1 MSEIENIPQ
10 KKRCPVIAIVG
21 RPNVGKSSLFNAII
35 GRRFAIVH
43 EMSGVTRDRVSAPG
57 RFEDRRFTLV
67 DTGGLGEMKGKRNID
82 VWDSGIAEQVS
93 AAVENADLLIM
104 VADAQ
109 AGVTPLDVDVA
120 QRLRVSGKPMLFV
133 ANKCDSDEMKND
145 AAEFTRLG
153 FNKIYPV
160 CSLHKGGINALLHDA
175 LALLPAKNYS
185 GEEEP
190 AKLRIAIV
198 GRPNVGK
205 SSLVN
210 ALIGDERL
218 MTGPVAGT
226 TRDAVDVDFNLKY
239 KGEDHPAVL
248 VDTAGLRKTAKVDTV
263 VELFS
268 VMRAKSA
275 IERAD
280 LVVMVLEAGADAIT
294 AQDRRIAGLI
304 EKAGKACVLAVNK
317 IDLRPGV
324 SMKEMQ
330 LELRSEL
337 PNLSYAPAEFIS
349 AKNHQM
355 LDRLTGRIAEVM
367 EQLDTEITTGVLNRV
382 IGDAIERN
390 APPVIGNAALKVYY
404 ASVVAMRPPK
414 VRLFVNRVNLVADN
428 YAIFLQKQIRSAF
441 GLNGIPVALE
451 FKARPKKVVIR
462 QHDDS
467 PKKSRK
473 RR

>member
-1 MSEIENIPQ
+1 MSEKENFTPL
-10 KKRCPVIAIVG
+10 KRCPVIAIVG

-43 EMSGVTRDRVSAPG
+43 EMSGVTRDRVSASG
-57 RFEDRRFTLV
+57 RFEERKFTLV

-82 VWDSGIAEQVS
+82 MWDSGIAEQVS

-120 QRLRVSGKPMLFV
+120 QRLRASGKKILFA
-133 ANKCDSDEMKND
+133 ANKCDSDELKND

-153 FNKIYPV
+153 FSKIYPV

-175 LALLPAKNYS
+175 LALCPAKDYS

-190 AKLRIAIV
+190 SKIRIAIV

-210 ALIGDERL
+210 ALIGDQRL
-218 MTGPVAGT
+218 MTSPIAGT

-239 KGEDHPAVL
+239 NGVDHPAVL

-330 LELRSEL
+330 TELRSEL

-382 IGDAIERN
+382 IGDAMERN
-390 APPVIGNAALKVYY
+390 APPVIGNASLKVYY
-404 ASVVAMRPPK
+404 ASLVAMRPPK
-414 VRLFVNRVNLVADN
+414 IRLFVNRMNLVADN
-428 YAIFLQKQIRSAF
+428 YATYLQKQIRNAF
-441 GLNGIPVALE
+441 DLNGIPVLLE
-451 FKARPKKVVIR
+451 FRARPKKVVIR
-462 QHDDS
+462 QHES
-467 PKKSRK
+467 SARKGRK